1 MLPRGA
7 GRRLEHHREAMS
19 MLASVQVS
27 IPLLLLK
34 HEARWDRL
42 RDASRYAAVVAQ
54 TQRGD

>member
-1 MLPRGA
+1 
-7 GRRLEHHREAMS
+7 